1 MKSHVERLMILR
13 RGVSAAFC
21 SLLFTATLAWGQSAG
36 GSTTG
41 GMSPMTWLFLVF
53 LGAIVL
59 LQLVPALV
67 LFSSLIVSIFKRSSR
82 KTEAASTEEA

>member
-1 MKSHVERLMILR
+1 
-13 RGVSAAFC
+13 
-21 SLLFTATLAWGQSAG
+21 
-36 GSTTG
+36 
-41 GMSPMTWLFLVF
+41 MTWLFLVF

-82 KTEAASTEEA
+82 KTDAASTEEA